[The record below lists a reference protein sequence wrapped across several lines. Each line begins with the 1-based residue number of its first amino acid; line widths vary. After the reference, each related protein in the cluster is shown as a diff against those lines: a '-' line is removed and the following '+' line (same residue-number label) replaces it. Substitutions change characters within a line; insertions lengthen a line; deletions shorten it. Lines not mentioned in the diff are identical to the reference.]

1 MVFESA
7 GSMFEFRRFLDR
19 PGVEK
24 IVVGNFR
31 HKAQALS
38 THLQHFEKR

>member
-1 MVFESA
+1 MVFENA
-7 GSMFEFRRFLDR
+7 GSMLEFRRFLDR

-31 HKAQALS
+31 HKVQALS
-38 THLQHFEKR
+38 THSQHFEKR